1 MSYEGLKNLRDLIAL
16 GSLFHDIGKL
26 KRRLEENPS
35 EEEQQQRQTQ
45 NGKDNETEKEK
56 DNYKYLHEKLGEEF
70 VKDFLNELKFG
81 EDFVNRLEELCKEYN
96 LLEDCNN
103 LEPLKVI
110 LAAFHHHSPENAGDY
125 KFFAEIYQKADII
138 SATERDEINTDELQ
152 TKERR
157 LYSIFESVEVFETV
171 PKKEWVYRIEPLE
184 VREETTSQELRKLI
198 FPLLIGEQVGK
209 PSEVRKYDK
218 ELYREIYGEYLQLFK
233 DFRKVL
239 SKTVKSVN
247 DISKFTQKVY
257 YLFYKYL
264 WSVPSSTYDREKGI
278 YHYPDISLFDHSR
291 GVAAISTSLIT
302 DYNLKRLK
310 EKKEPCLILVEGDI
324 SGIQKF
330 LFGVRNIEGV
340 AKRLRAR
347 SFFLALLPELIAR
360 YILENLGYNPTIN
373 TLYASAG
380 KFELLIGFDEKIE
393 EKLKEFQNEIEK
405 ILLEEFGGRL
415 GFILAWEKFSL
426 NELRNYREVVKKVQ
440 QKLANEKKKKFK
452 LNLLNLDTLANKKIE
467 KLVKKGKNTVLCPSC
482 GWEIVEETEGREQE
496 FCKWC
501 KTFQK
506 VGANLPKVRYIAFT
520 RSEEQLQPEWRAYF
534 SLPKLGTVYLLSEE
548 NFKLLPIEEKGKL
561 YISEDRKIEISKLC
575 KELDIFRLNATD
587 IEDNPNL
594 IGFKFICQAVPSLTK
609 DWENLNPLLEEEFE
623 EQEKPKEGDIIPF
636 TILQEL
642 SLGDKKLGYF
652 KADVDNLGLIFM
664 AGIKNYSFSRIAT
677 LSRMLELFFSLYVDR
692 LLRDLKEELL
702 NRDYKE
708 REESKYL
715 PCVESPVYTVFSG
728 GDDLFLIAP
737 WNIAIKV
744 ANFIRKEF
752 EEYTCENPNFGM
764 SAGLGFFKGNFPIRL
779 ASDTT
784 DSLEGLAKSKIEKN
798 GKKDKIALLGSVLKW
813 SELSEL
819 ENKAR
824 ELLKVVEKDKETLS
838 RSLLYRLYIKLKA
851 IKETT
856 KENFT
861 KRKEEL
867 YRFVPYFYYQLARN
881 VKNEEIRRKLEEI
894 FIDPSKDELVN
905 LEKSLVFLAYLLM
918 LTRNLKKTREV

>member
-1 MSYEGLKNLRDLIAL
+1 MSLEGLKNLRDLIAL

-35 EEEQQQRQTQ
+35 EEKQQQQQTQ

-81 EDFVNRLEELCKEYN
+81 EDFVNRLKELCKKYN

-110 LAAFHHHSPENAGDY
+110 LAAFHHHSPEKAGDY

-152 TKERR
+152 TKEKR
-157 LYSIFESVEVFETV
+157 LHSTFESVEVFETV

-218 ELYREIYGEYLQLFK
+218 GLYREIYGEYLQLFK
-233 DFRKVL
+233 DFREVL
-239 SKTVKSVN
+239 SETVKGVN

-264 WSVPSSTYDREKGI
+264 WSVPSATYSGKKRGN
-278 YHYPDISLFDHSR
+278 HYPDISLFDHSR

-302 DYNLKRLK
+302 GYNIKRLK
-310 EKKEPCLILVEGDI
+310 EKKEPYLILVEGDI

-380 KFELLIGFDEKIE
+380 KFELLIGFDEKLE
-393 EKLKEFQNEIEK
+393 EKLKGFQKEIEK

-415 GFILAWEKFSL
+415 GFILAWEKFPL

-440 QKLANEKKKKFK
+440 QKLANEKKRKFK

-467 KLVKKGKNTVLCPSC
+467 ELVRERKNTVLCPSC
-482 GWEIVEETEGREQE
+482 GWEIVEETEGGEQE

-520 RSEEQLQPEWRAYF
+520 RSEKPFQSKWEAYF
-534 SLPKLGTVYLLSEE
+534 RLSKLGTVYLLSEE
-548 NFKLLPIEEKGKL
+548 NFKLLPTEGKEKK
-561 YISEDRKIEISKLC
+561 
-575 KELDIFRLNATD
+575 LDIFKLNATD

-623 EQEKPKEGDIIPF
+623 GQEKPKEGDIIPF
-636 TILQEL
+636 TVLQEL

-677 LSRMLELFFSLYVDR
+677 LSRMLDLFFSLYVDR
-692 LLRDLKEELL
+692 LLRDFKKELL
-702 NRDYKE
+702 NKEYKD
-708 REESKYL
+708 REEGKYL
-715 PCVESPVYTVFSG
+715 SCVESPVYTVFSG

-744 ANFIRKEF
+744 ATFIRKEF
-752 EEYTCENPNFGM
+752 EEYTCENPSFGM

-779 ASDTT
+779 ASDIT
-784 DSLEGLAKSKIEKN
+784 DSFEGLAKSKIEKN
-798 GKKDKIALLGSVLKW
+798 GKKDKIALLGAVLKW

-819 ENKAR
+819 ENKVW

-856 KENFT
+856 EENAT
-861 KRKEEL
+861 ERKEEL

-881 VKNEEIRRKLEEI
+881 VKNEEIRKRLEEI
-894 FIDPSKDELVN
+894 FIDPSKEELVN

-918 LTRNLKKTREV
+918 LTRNLKKTGEV